1 MKIHETQWKNW
12 GLLLRGGGR
21 CYIITF
27 DASRWGNRYPTI
39 GSQMLKIAKNL
50 IKFHFIIN
58 AKTSSALL
66 LYHWP
71 NLSI

>member
-1 MKIHETQWKNW
+1 MRHNGRTGVFYCGEEGDVI
-12 GLLLRGGGR
+12 LLLLMQVDGE
-21 CYIITF
+21 IAIQLS
-27 DASRWGNRYPTI
+27 DSE
-39 GSQMLKIAKNL
+39 MLKIAKNL

>member
-1 MKIHETQWKNW
+1 MRHNGRTEVFYW
-12 GLLLRGGGR
+12 GEEGDVILLLLMQVDRE
-21 CYIITF
+21 IAIQLS
-27 DASRWGNRYPTI
+27 D
-39 GSQMLKIAKNL
+39 SQMLKIAKNL

-66 LYHWP
+66 LYNWP